1 MKVTSIRNIKIKTK
15 LLLLGAISILGLLFI
30 GTESVITA
38 SKINEA
44 STVISQSWVPAIII
58 AEELNTKTADYR
70 LKEYNHVVTTSGA
83 DKSQLE
89 QEMEAIRTE
98 IDQSFSRYENYTA
111 DESDR
116 RLMGEAKDNWQ
127 RYLECSNRLLS
138 VSREN
143 NSKEAFNIITGE
155 SRQLFDGASNGFLE
169 VVDYNRKGSEAAS
182 IEGDH
187 LYMRLAK
194 MKVISVGVV
203 GFLISLLVIY
213 IIIAID
219 KPVKDLVE
227 GTRRMADG
235 NLDVYLT
242 YRSRDEIGILTN
254 SVNQLIDRLK
264 HIIDDEKY
272 LFQEIGSENFEV
284 KSTCEKAYRGD
295 FAPILYSITSLMNR
309 LSAAK
314 KRKEEPQKNE
324 VTKNKG
330 IREITRV
337 RKLKEMKVSK
347 GKTAEEFLVKE
358 IKKDGSRK
366 MDASDQTS

>member
-58 AEELNTKTADYR
+58 AEELNTRTADYR
-70 LKEYNHVVTTSGA
+70 IKEYNHVVTTSGA
-83 DKSQLE
+83 DKTRLE
-89 QEMEAIRTE
+89 QEMEAIRSE
-98 IDQSFSRYENYTA
+98 IDQSFSRYELYIA

-116 RLMGEAKDNWQ
+116 QLMAQAKDNWNN
-127 RYLECSNRLLS
+127 YLECSDRLLS

-143 NSKEAFNIITGE
+143 DSEEAFHIIMGE
-155 SRQLFDGASNGFLE
+155 SRQLFDEASNGFLK

-213 IIIAID
+213 IIMAID

-227 GTRRMADG
+227 GTRRVADG
-235 NLDVYLT
+235 DLDVYLT

-264 HIIDDEKY
+264 HIIDDEKF
-272 LFQEIGSENFEV
+272 LFQEIGSEHFDV

-295 FAPILYSITSLMNR
+295 FAPILYSLTSLMSR
-309 LSAAK
+309 LSASK
-314 KRKEEPQKNE
+314 KRKEGLQESEGSGK
-324 VTKNKG
+324 KG
-330 IREITRV
+330 VREITRI

-347 GKTAEEFLVKE
+347 GKTAEECVVKE
-358 IKKDGSRK
+358 IKKNGGRN

>member
-1 MKVTSIRNIKIKTK
+1 MKSIRNIKIKTK
-15 LLLLGAISILGLLFI
+15 LLLLGGISILGLLFI

-38 SKINEA
+38 SKINQA
-44 STVISQSWVPAIII
+44 STLISQSWVPAIII
-58 AEELNTKTADYR
+58 AEELNTKTSDYR
-70 LKEYNHVVTTSGA
+70 LKEYNHVITTNWEN
-83 DKSQLE
+83 KSQLE
-89 QEMEAIRTE
+89 KEMADIRTDME
-98 IDQSFSRYENYTA
+98 QSFTRYQNYTA
-111 DESDR
+111 DEEDR
-116 RLMGEAKDNWQ
+116 KLMAQAKENWKE
-127 RYLECSNRLLS
+127 YIECSDSLLLT
-138 VSREN
+138 SRDN
-143 NSKEAFNIITGE
+143 DSSDAFKIITGE
-155 SRQLFDGASNGFLE
+155 SSKLYNRARSGFLE

-182 IEGDH
+182 IEADH
-187 LYMRLAK
+187 LYGRLAR

-242 YRSRDEIGILTN
+242 YRSMDEIGILTN
-254 SVNQLIDRLK
+254 SVNELIDRLK
-264 HIIDDEKY
+264 SIIDDEKY

-314 KRKEEPQKNE
+314 KRKEEPQKSGLIE
-324 VTKNKG
+324 NKG
-330 IREITRV
+330 IREIKGI
-337 RKLKEMKVSK
+337 RKLREMKVLK
-347 GKTAEEFLVKE
+347 GRAAEVCVVKE
-358 IKKDGSRK
+358 IKKDGGRK
-366 MDASDQTS
+366 MDASDEKG

>member
-1 MKVTSIRNIKIKTK
+1 MKSIRNIKIKTK

-38 SKINEA
+38 SKINQA

-58 AEELNTKTADYR
+58 AEELNTKTSDYR
-70 LKEYNHVVTTSGA
+70 LKEYNHVITTNWEN
-83 DKSQLE
+83 KSQLE
-89 QEMEAIRTE
+89 KEMADLRTEME
-98 IDQSFSRYENYTA
+98 QSFTRYENYTA

-116 RLMGEAKDNWQ
+116 KLMAQAKEYWKEYIQ
-127 RYLECSNRLLS
+127 CSDSLLLI
-138 VSREN
+138 SREN
-143 NSKEAFNIITGE
+143 DSAEAFQIIMGE
-155 SRQLFDGASNGFLE
+155 SSKLYNRARSGLLK

-182 IEGDH
+182 IGADH
-187 LYMRLAK
+187 LYERLAR

-235 NLDVYLT
+235 DLDVYLS
-242 YRSRDEIGILTN
+242 YRSMDEIGILTN
-254 SVNQLIDRLK
+254 SVNELIDRLK
-264 HIIDDEKY
+264 RIIDDEKY

-314 KRKEEPQKNE
+314 KRKEEPQKNGLIE
-324 VTKNKG
+324 NKG
-330 IREITRV
+330 IREIKGI
-337 RKLKEMKVSK
+337 RKLREMKVSK
-347 GKTAEEFLVKE
+347 GRAAEVCVVKE

-366 MDASDQTS
+366 MDASDEKS

>member
-15 LLLLGAISILGLLFI
+15 LILLGAISILGLIFI

-58 AEELNTKTADYR
+58 AEELNTKTSDYR
-70 LKEYNHVVTTSGA
+70 IKEYNHVVTSSGV

-89 QEMEAIRTE
+89 REMDGIKTE
-98 IDQSFSRYENYTA
+98 IDRSFARYELYIT

-116 RLMGEAKDNWQ
+116 KLMNEAKDNW
-127 RYLECSNRLLS
+127 RKYLECSYRLLA

-143 NSKEAFNIITGE
+143 NSSEAFNIIMGE
-155 SRQLFDGASNGFLE
+155 SRELFDEASDGFLE

-187 LYMRLAK
+187 LYMRLAR

-227 GTRRMADG
+227 GTRRVANGDLG
-235 NLDVYLT
+235 VYLT

-254 SVNQLIDRLK
+254 SVNELIDRLK
-264 HIIDDEKY
+264 LIIDDEKY

-314 KRKEEPQKNE
+314 RRKEGIQEDQE
-324 VTKNKG
+324 TGNKR
-330 IREITRV
+330 IREITKA
-337 RKLKEMKVSK
+337 RKLREIKGTKE
-347 GKTAEEFLVKE
+347 KTAQKSVIKE
-358 IKKDGSRK
+358 IKKDGSREV
-366 MDASDQTS
+366 DASD

>member
-15 LLLLGAISILGLLFI
+15 LILLGAISILGLLFI
-30 GTESVITA
+30 GTESIITA

-58 AEELNTKTADYR
+58 AEELNTSTADFR
-70 LKEYNHVVTTSGA
+70 LKEYNHVVTSNGV

-89 QEMEAIRTE
+89 REMDAIKTE
-98 IDQSFSRYENYTA
+98 IDRSFSQYEFYIT

-116 RLMGEAKDNWQ
+116 RLMNEAKDNWKK
-127 RYLECSNRLLS
+127 YLECSDRLLT

-143 NSKEAFNIITGE
+143 KSSEAFDIITGE
-155 SRQLFDGASNGFLE
+155 SRQLFDKASNGFLE

-187 LYMRLAK
+187 LYMRLAR
-194 MKVISVGVV
+194 MKVISVGVI

-227 GTRRMADG
+227 GTRRVANGDLG
-235 NLDVYLT
+235 VYLT
-242 YRSRDEIGILTN
+242 YRSKDEIGILTN
-254 SVNQLIDRLK
+254 SVNELIDRLK
-264 HIIDDEKY
+264 HIIDDEEY
-272 LFQEIGSENFEV
+272 LFREIGSENFEV

-314 KRKEEPQKNE
+314 KRKEGCQAGE
-324 VTKNKG
+324 VIGNKG

-337 RKLKEMKVSK
+337 RKLKEMKSSK
-347 GKTAEEFLVKE
+347 GKTALECVIKE
-358 IKKDGSRK
+358 IKKDGSREV
-366 MDASDQTS
+366 DASDQTS

>member
-15 LLLLGAISILGLLFI
+15 LILLGAISILGLIFI

-58 AEELNTKTADYR
+58 AEELNTKTTDYR
-70 LKEYNHVVTTSGA
+70 IKEYNHVVTSSGG

-89 QEMEAIRTE
+89 REMDAIKTE
-98 IDQSFSRYENYTA
+98 INRSFARYELYIT

-116 RLMGEAKDNWQ
+116 QLMGEAKENWKK
-127 RYLECSNRLLS
+127 YLECSNRLLA
-138 VSREN
+138 VSRED
-143 NSKEAFNIITGE
+143 NSSEAFHIIMGE
-155 SRQLFDGASNGFLE
+155 SKQLFDESSNGFLK
-169 VVDYNRKGSEAAS
+169 VVDFNRKGSEAAS

-187 LYMRLAK
+187 LYMRLAR

-227 GTRRMADG
+227 GTRRVADG
-235 NLDVYLT
+235 DLGVYLT
-242 YRSRDEIGILTN
+242 YHSRDEIGILTN
-254 SVNQLIDRLK
+254 SVNELIDRLK

-295 FAPILYSITSLMNR
+295 FAPILYSITSLMSR

-314 KRKEEPQKNE
+314 RRKEGWQEDLG
-324 VTKNKG
+324 TGNKG
-330 IREITRV
+330 IKEITRV
-337 RKLKEMKVSK
+337 RKLREIKCSK
-347 GKTAEEFLVKE
+347 GKTAQKSVIKE
-358 IKKDGSRK
+358 IKKDGSREV
-366 MDASDQTS
+366 DASDQTS

>member
-15 LLLLGAISILGLLFI
+15 LLLLGAISILGLLFV
-30 GTESVITA
+30 GTESIITA

-58 AEELNTKTADYR
+58 AEELNTKTSDYR

-89 QEMEAIRTE
+89 REMDAIRTE
-98 IDQSFSRYENYTA
+98 IARSFSQYELYIT

-116 RLMGEAKDNWQ
+116 QLMNEAKDNW
-127 RYLECSNRLLS
+127 RKYLECSDRLLTIS
-138 VSREN
+138 SQN
-143 NSKEAFNIITGE
+143 NSSEAFDIIMGE
-155 SRQLFDGASNGFLE
+155 SRQLFDNASNGFLK

-187 LYMRLAK
+187 LYMRLARI
-194 MKVISVGVV
+194 KVISVGVV

-227 GTRRMADG
+227 GTRKVANGDLG
-235 NLDVYLT
+235 VYLT

-254 SVNQLIDRLK
+254 SVNELIDRLK
-264 HIIDDEKY
+264 HIIDDEEY
-272 LFQEIGSENFEV
+272 LFREIGSENFEV

-314 KRKEEPQKNE
+314 KRKEGGQSEE
-324 VTKNKG
+324 ETKNKG
-330 IREITRV
+330 VREITRV
-337 RKLKEMKVSK
+337 RKLKDLKGSK
-347 GKTAEEFLVKE
+347 GKTAQKSVIKE
-358 IKKDGSRK
+358 IKKNDSREV
-366 MDASDQTS
+366 DASDQTS